1 MTEKRLIKLLKDHES
16 PEGCFKAGETIE
28 VDIGTYNWLMS
39 VYLEDR
45 KRLVEALDS
54 VPFMKDDHDR

>member
-1 MTEKRLIKLLKDHES
+1 MTKRFIKLLKDHES
-16 PEGCFKAGETIE
+16 PEGSFKAGETIE

-39 VYLEDR
+39 VYLEER

-54 VPFMKDDHDR
+54 VPFKDDYDR